1 MVYKTRKTNKRR
13 NFKRRYSRKIYVG
26 GQNQQINNVSQ
37 VSNNGSADDIA
48 GEKIMEK
55 IKQQNELEFP
65 SIEEVPIVGPVLEK
79 TGDLIE
85 GASVKGLNIMANS
98 IGVDLNNPGSI
109 NKKLD
114 ELNQSFSDPENVEKL
129 KEVAS
134 NAGQYA
140 SVVVQASKP
149 AIKEFVEG
157 SGPIL
162 VKGVNDAVKAG
173 VTTGVNLLDDVA
185 GPIFGL
191 PRTLLSVARAF
202 NASVN
207 AGSEFIKSASETVQ
221 GTMENYD
228 RLKNNMKMPNVKMPN
243 VKMPNMKMPNVKM
256 PNMNMPNVKMPN
268 VKMPNMKM
276 PNVKMP
282 NMNMPNM
289 NANSSLKQMQNE
301 AIKVGGRIHKSQL
314 DFLKPRISS
323 EKILK
328 QYGGK
333 WNTGKWNTGKWNTK
347 KHYKK
352 HYKNIHKMTSHRR

>member
-37 VSNNGSADDIA
+37 VSNRESADDIA
-48 GEKIMEK
+48 GEKIMQK

-109 NKKLD
+109 SEKLD
-114 ELNQSFSDPENVEKL
+114 ELNQAFSKPENAEKL
-129 KEVAS
+129 KEIAD

-228 RLKNNMKMPNVKMPN
+228 RIKKNM
-243 VKMPNMKMPNVKM
+243 
-256 PNMNMPNVKMPN
+256 
-268 VKMPNMKM
+268 
-276 PNVKMP
+276 KMP

-289 NANSSLKQMQNE
+289 NSNSSLKQMQNE

-314 DFLKPRISS
+314 DFLKPRINS

-333 WNTGKWNTGKWNTK
+333 WNTGKWNT
-347 KHYKK
+347 KK
-352 HYKNIHKMTSHRR
+352 HYKNIHKITSHRR

>member
-13 NFKRRYSRKIYVG
+13 NLKRYSRKIYVG

-37 VSNNGSADDIA
+37 VSNSKSADDIA

-109 NKKLD
+109 RDKIDKLN
-114 ELNQSFSDPENVEKL
+114 ESFSDPENAEKL

-243 VKMPNMKMPNVKM
+243 VKMPNVK
-256 PNMNMPNVKMPN
+256 MPNVKMPN
-268 VKMPNMKM
+268 VKMPN
-276 PNVKMP
+276 VK
-282 NMNMPNM
+282 MPNM

-333 WNTGKWNTGKWNTK
+333 WNTGKWNTK

>member
-13 NFKRRYSRKIYVG
+13 NLKRYSRKIYVG

-37 VSNNGSADDIA
+37 VSNSKSADDIA

-109 NKKLD
+109 RDKIDKLN
-114 ELNQSFSDPENVEKL
+114 ESFSDPENAEKL

-243 VKMPNMKMPNVKM
+243 VKMPNM
-256 PNMNMPNVKMPN
+256 
-268 VKMPNMKM
+268 
-276 PNVKMP
+276 
-282 NMNMPNM
+282 

-333 WNTGKWNTGKWNTK
+333 WNTGKWNTK